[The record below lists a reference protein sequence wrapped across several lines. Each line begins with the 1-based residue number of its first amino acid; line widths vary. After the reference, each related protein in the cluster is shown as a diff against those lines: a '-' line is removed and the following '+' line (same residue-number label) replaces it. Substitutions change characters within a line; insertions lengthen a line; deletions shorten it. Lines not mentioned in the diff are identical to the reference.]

1 MRDNL
6 VKLGSLN
13 CVSRA
18 VEISPGVPLVSAA
31 LKCTVAKAAGDG
43 DDVSDHPTLNSFAF
57 AK

>member
-1 MRDNL
+1 MMNFGDGDAQI
-6 VKLGSLN
+6 VI
-13 CVSRA
+13 SRA

-43 DDVSDHPTLNSFAF
+43 DDVSDHPTLNSSAF